1 LSNAIALTADKKTVT
16 DTRADLVQGT
26 LDLLILNVLDLGRL
40 HGWGVLKRIEELSRD
55 VLRVNQGSLYPALY
69 RLEDRGLIRS
79 RAGRSPE
86 GREVRFYS
94 LTAAGRR
101 NLASEVESWRLFSG
115 AVRRVL
121 QTGES

>member
-1 LSNAIALTADKKTVT
+1 MT
-16 DTRADLVQGT
+16 DTRTDLVQGT
-26 LDLLILNVLDLGRL
+26 LDLLILNVLDLGPL

-79 RAGRSPE
+79 RTGRSAE

-101 NLASEVESWRLFSG
+101 QRVSEVESWKRFSG
-115 AVRRVL
+115 AVHHVL
-121 QTGES
+121 QGAEA